1 MHRHRVLV
9 PWAVLALLVSLMWT
23 QTASAADSR
32 SVIVVFQD
40 GVSAQ
45 STTQQLERQ
54 HGFVAS
60 QRYTSALHGFA
71 ARLPAAVIARIAADP
86 NVAFISE
93 DRPVHAISVPIAAG
107 DSAPT
112 GVRRI
117 GAATTTTA
125 HAAST
130 VAVAIIDTGI
140 QLNHPDLNAV
150 TGKSCQ
156 VYSLD
161 ANDDHG
167 HGTHVAGTI
176 GAKNNGS
183 GVVGVA
189 PGTTLYA
196 VKVLNLA
203 GAGLSSDVICG
214 IDWVTANASR
224 LGIKVASM
232 SLGGSGSIDSS
243 TCATT
248 TDAQRKAI
256 CNSTAA
262 GVTYVV
268 AAGNSTADL
277 ATTTPA
283 AYPEVLTVT
292 AMTDS
297 DGKAGHTGG
306 APACRTTESDD
317 TAASYSNYAT
327 ASREIAHTVAGP
339 GTCIYSTWTMSGYN
353 TISGTSMATPHVSGT
368 VALCFGSGGV
378 AGPCA
383 GLTPAQVIAKIRSDA
398 QAAATPSNGF
408 TGDPNAPNGSRYYGY
423 LVAAGGY

>member
-1 MHRHRVLV
+1 MHRHRVFVPLV
-9 PWAVLALLVSLMWT
+9 VIALLLPLVWT
-23 QTASAADSR
+23 QHAAAADTR
-32 SVIVVFQD
+32 SVIVVFRD
-40 GVSAQ
+40 GVSAA
-45 STTQQLERQ
+45 TTARLEQRY
-54 HGFVAS
+54 GFVAS

-71 ARLPAAVIARIAADP
+71 AQLPADVVANLAADS
-86 NVAFISE
+86 NVAFINNDS
-93 DRPVHAISVPIAAG
+93 PVHAISVPIAAG

-125 HAAST
+125 HGAST
-130 VAVAIIDTGI
+130 VGVAIIDTGI
-140 QLNHPDLNAV
+140 QLTHPDLNAV

-156 VYSLD
+156 LYSLD
-161 ANDDHG
+161 ASDDNG

-176 GAKNNGS
+176 AAKNNGS
-183 GVVGVA
+183 GVIGVA

-203 GAGLSSDVICG
+203 GAGLNSDVICG

-224 LGIKVASM
+224 LNIKVASM
-232 SLGGSGSIDSS
+232 SLGGSGSVTSA

-297 DGKAGHTGG
+297 DGKSGHTGG
-306 APACRTTESDD
+306 TPACRTGEADD
-317 TAASYSNYAT
+317 AAASYSNYAV
-327 ASREIAHTVAGP
+327 AAKEIAHTVAGP
-339 GTCIYSTWTMSGYN
+339 GTCIYSTWMGSGYN

-383 GLTPAQVIAKIRSDA
+383 GMTPAQVITKIRNDA
-398 QAAATPSNGF
+398 QAAATTANGF

-423 LVAAGGY
+423 LVSASGY